1 MESFG
6 TKKNARYDLAKR
18 LLDRVVRVIRLVDVL
33 WATPT
38 ARHLA
43 DQWLRF
49 GTSPGAN
56 NGRLQAA
63 QSRKDF
69 NYELGI
75 CLREIRE
82 ARRWLSLI
90 HRVALVSRAKVEP
103 LPDETEASVK
113 TFAASLRTAGK
124 NAS

>member
-6 TKKNARYDLAKR
+6 TKKNARYALAKR
-18 LLDRVVRVIRLVDVL
+18 LLDRVLRVIRLVDVL

-38 ARHLA
+38 ARYVA

-49 GTSPGAN
+49 ATSPGAN

-75 CLREIRE
+75 CLKEIRE
-82 ARRWLSLI
+82 ACRWLCPI

-103 LPDETEASVK
+103 LPDETETPVK

-124 NAS
+124 NPP